1 MHAPAPLKARPA
13 TAQSFIMPTDKE
25 QLYQQRLKR
34 YTTALRNGKPDMVPI
49 RPFAAEFI
57 ATYTGYSCQ
66 DVTQDFELAFKA
78 TRQCCIDLDWDATVA
93 NMVYVWGGIAQVM
106 NLRYYQIPGVGLSP
120 NTGFQYLEPPE
131 NEAFMQADEYD
142 ALIADPTGFLFNVWL
157 PRVSRDV
164 VGPGEKNTYRNNVAF
179 LKGGM
184 SMMSY
189 FGAFPRQIQLMREEA
204 GTVSAIAGILKAP
217 LDIIADKLRGY
228 MGLAMDLME
237 QPDKVLKACEA
248 LAPHLCHVASTSSDP
263 TNTVPIGFWMH
274 RGCVPFISQHHF
286 DTIFWPTLKPII
298 QELWRQG
305 KQTLFYA
312 EGKWGPHL
320 KTFTE
325 LPEGSIIYHI
335 DRDDPME
342 VHKAL
347 HHKFAISGGVPNYM
361 LAFGKPQEVRDHC
374 RKLIQT
380 IGRDGGYIM
389 DASAI
394 MQNDARVEN
403 VRAMTE
409 ATREYG
415 VY

>member
-1 MHAPAPLKARPA
+1 
-13 TAQSFIMPTDKE
+13 MPTDKE

-34 YTTALRNGKPDMVPI
+34 YSTALRNGKPDRVPI
-49 RPFAAEFI
+49 RPFVAEFI

-66 DVTQDFELAFKA
+66 DVTQDFELAFEA
-78 TRQCCIDLDWDATVA
+78 TRKCCADFEWDATVP

-131 NEAFMQADEYD
+131 EQSFMRADEYD

-164 VGPGEKNTYRNNVAF
+164 VGPGEANTYRNNVAF

-184 SMMSY
+184 SMMNY
-189 FGAFPRQIQLMREEA
+189 FGAFPRQIQRMREET

-217 LDIIADKLRGY
+217 LDILADKLRGY
-228 MGLAMDLME
+228 MGLAIDLME

-248 LAPHLCHVASTSSDP
+248 LAPHLCHVAATSSDP

-274 RGCVPFISQHHF
+274 RSCVPFISQSHF
-286 DTIFWPTLKPII
+286 DNIFWPTLKPII

-312 EGKWGPHL
+312 EGKWAAHH

-335 DRDDPME
+335 DRDDPLE
-342 VHKAL
+342 THKAL
-347 HHKFAISGGVPNYM
+347 HHKFALSGGVPNYM
-361 LAFGKPQEVRDHC
+361 LAYGKPEEVRQHC
-374 RKLIQT
+374 KKLIQT

-394 MQNDARVEN
+394 MQNDATVEN

-409 ATREYG
+409 ATLEYG
-415 VY
+415 TY

>member
-1 MHAPAPLKARPA
+1 MRVSAPLKAQRGK
-13 TAQSFIMPTDKE
+13 AQSFIMPTDKE

-57 ATYTGYSCQ
+57 ATYTGMSCQ

-131 NEAFMQADEYD
+131 DEAFMKADEYD

-164 VGPGEKNTYRNNVAF
+164 TAPGEKNTYRNNVAF

-274 RGCVPFISQHHF
+274 RGCVPFISQTHF

-298 QELWRQG
+298 EELWRQG

-320 KTFTE
+320 KTFAE

-347 HHKFAISGGVPNYM
+347 HHKFALSGGVSNYM
-361 LAFGKPQEVRDHC
+361 LAYGKPQEVREQC

-409 ATREYG
+409 ATREFGIY
-415 VY
+415 

>member
-1 MHAPAPLKARPA
+1 M
-13 TAQSFIMPTDKE
+13 STDKE

-49 RPFAAEFI
+49 RPFVAEFI
-57 ATYTGYSCQ
+57 ATYTGYTCQ
-66 DVTQDFELAFKA
+66 DVTQDFELAFEA
-78 TRQCCIDLDWDATVA
+78 TRKCCAGFDWDATVA
-93 NMVYVWGGIAQVM
+93 NMVYVWGGIPQVM

-131 NEAFMQADEYD
+131 EQSFMRADEYD
-142 ALIADPTGFLFNVWL
+142 ALIEDPTGFLFNVWL

-164 VGPGEKNTYRNNVAF
+164 AAPGQPNTYRNNVAF

-189 FGAFPRQIQLMREEA
+189 FGAFPRQIQLMREET

-217 LDIIADKLRGY
+217 LDILADKLRGY
-228 MGLAMDLME
+228 MGLVMDLVE
-237 QPDKVLKACEA
+237 QPKKVLKACEA

-263 TNTVPIGFWMH
+263 SNTVPIGLWLH
-274 RGCVPFISQHHF
+274 RGCVPFVSQDHF
-286 DTIFWPTLKPII
+286 DNIFWPTLKPII

-305 KQTLFYA
+305 KQTMFYA
-312 EGKWGPHL
+312 EGKWGAHL
-320 KTFTE
+320 KAFAE

-335 DRDDPME
+335 DRDDPLE

-347 HHKFAISGGVPNYM
+347 HHKFALSGGVPNYM
-361 LAFGKPQEVRDHC
+361 LGYGTPEEVRQYC
-374 RKLIQT
+374 KKLIQT

-403 VRAMTE
+403 VRAMTD